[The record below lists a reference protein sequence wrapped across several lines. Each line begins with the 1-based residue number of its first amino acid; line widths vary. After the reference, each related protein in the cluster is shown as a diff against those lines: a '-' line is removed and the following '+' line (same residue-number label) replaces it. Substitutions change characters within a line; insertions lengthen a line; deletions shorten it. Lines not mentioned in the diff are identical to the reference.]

1 MGATLVSTGDRI
13 PNNNLHKVGVL
24 GAYNLPIVE
33 WTRLIDTDTPKPG
46 YTLQW
51 KAGAGG
57 EDSVQDLDLLGEDG
71 IAFAELD
78 RGLVASCATAYAA
91 TDEIP
96 IIPFFL
102 NPGAICRNIHCGD
115 PGVNVAAGTS
125 MTGDDGTAGLLMPV
139 VEATLAPTS
148 TPTLFGYETLTLGT
162 NGASGTFIL
171 SRIYAVAMYYLTNPS
186 AAYQDV
192 HSIVWCR

>member
-13 PNNNLHKVGVL
+13 SNNNYMKVGVL

-46 YTLQW
+46 YILQW

-57 EDSVQDLDLLGEDG
+57 EDVVQMLDVKEDVG
-71 IAFAELD
+71 IAFSEFD
-78 RGLVASCATAYAA
+78 PGLVATCNTAYAA

-96 IIPFFL
+96 IIPIFL
-102 NPGAICRNIHCGD
+102 NPGAILRNVHCCDPTANVNAGD
-115 PGVNVAAGTS
+115 SYSSGTTS
-125 MTGDDGTAGLLMPV
+125 GLLSLCI
-139 VEATLAPTS
+139 EATLAS
-148 TPTLFGYETLTLGT
+148 TTGTTYAFSTATLGT
-162 NGASGTFIL
+162 AGTGGTFIL
-171 SRIYAVAMYYLTNPS
+171 SRVYAVQMYYLVNPS

-192 HSIVWCR
+192 VSIVWCR